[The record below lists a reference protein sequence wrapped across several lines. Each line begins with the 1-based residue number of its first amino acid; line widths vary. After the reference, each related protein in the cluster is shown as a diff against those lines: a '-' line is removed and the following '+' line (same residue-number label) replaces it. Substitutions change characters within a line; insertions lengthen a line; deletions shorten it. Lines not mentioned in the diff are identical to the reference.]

1 MTDQVGRSVCPMDVL
16 LSDRVLDGVLGFLL
30 VRAIAPGGD
39 SSVENLARWD
49 LKAALVEVLGREGI
63 RA

>member
-1 MTDQVGRSVCPMDVL
+1 VSDKVDRAVPVATL

-30 VRAIAPGGD
+30 VRATVDGGD
-39 SSVENLARWD
+39 NSVQNLARWD